1 MRSSIASR
9 LIAAALFAVLWY
21 APAAAAQ
28 PPRAVHA
35 VWVSRK
41 LRFTYQGI
49 TSQYNCRGLEVAISH
64 LLTRLGARKLRV
76 RDCPLEDQIIPFPSV
91 RVTMQVLV
99 PATRGQRGPWVSA
112 HWRRVRLF
120 PSTDLSGNCDL
131 MTEFRHTFLPLFAAR
146 NIEMDATCVPN
157 QHIIGNRLYADV
169 LVPDA
174 PVKQGAADRR

>member
-1 MRSSIASR
+1 MRSSISSR
-9 LIAAALFAVLWY
+9 LVAAALLAVLWY
-21 APAAAAQ
+21 APASAAQ
-28 PPRAVHA
+28 PPQAVHA

-41 LRFTYQGI
+41 LRFTYQGL
-49 TSQYNCRGLEVAISH
+49 TSRYNCHGLQVAISH

-76 RDCPLEDQIIPFPSV
+76 GGCPLENQIIPFPSV

-99 PATRGQRGPWVSA
+99 PATRGKGGSFVSA
-112 HWRRVRLF
+112 HWRKVRLF
-120 PSTDLSGNCDL
+120 PSTYLSGNCDL

-169 LVPDA
+169 LVPDS
-174 PVKQGAADRR
+174 PVAEGAADHR